1 MAFSKVILNGTTLM
15 DVTGTTAIESDV
27 NYSKVFTKA
36 NGVQVNGTNTSS
48 VKIVFTQDEDGYI
61 VLDDDSY
68 ILSAVGVSF

>member
-36 NGVQVNGTNTSS
+36 NGVQASGTNTSS
-48 VKIVFTQDEDGYI
+48 VRIIFEQDQNGYI
-61 VLDDDSY
+61 ILDDDSY
-68 ILSAVGVSF
+68 VLSAVGVNF

>member
-36 NGVQVNGTNTSS
+36 NGVQVSGTNTSS

-68 ILSAVGVSF
+68 ILSATGVSF